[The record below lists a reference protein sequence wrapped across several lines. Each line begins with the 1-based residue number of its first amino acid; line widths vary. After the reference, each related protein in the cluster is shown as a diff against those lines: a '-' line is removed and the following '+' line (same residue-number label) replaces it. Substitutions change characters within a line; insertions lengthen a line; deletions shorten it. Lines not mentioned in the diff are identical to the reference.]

1 MIKNQK
7 ERSNVYF
14 LLEYRVML
22 REKTPE
28 YEVLPTVQGKRVEKG
43 YHSVAAGALEDH
55 GILPASTRKPMGVT
69 ER

>member
-1 MIKNQK
+1 MIRNQR
-7 ERSNVYF
+7 ERSSVHF
-14 LLEYRVML
+14 LLECRLML

-43 YHSVAAGALEDH
+43 YHSMAVGVLEDH